1 VTTKGPVKLNLKEL
15 EDLNPVTE
23 KVIGCAYT
31 VSNTLGAG
39 FSEKVYEN
47 ALAHELH
54 KRRLKVQQQKP
65 IQVYYDE
72 VIVGEYFADLVIENT
87 VVVELKAVKALDES
101 HQAQC
106 INYLKASGLRV
117 CLLLNFGK
125 SRLEIKRMAL

>member
-1 VTTKGPVKLNLKEL
+1 VTTKGPVKLYLKEL
-15 EDLNPVTE
+15 EDLNPTTE

-31 VSNTLGAG
+31 FSNTLGAG
-39 FSEKVYEN
+39 FLEKVYEN

-54 KRRLKVQQQKP
+54 KCGLKVQQQKP

-72 VIVGEYFADLVIENT
+72 VIVGEYFADLVVENT
-87 VVVELKAVKALDES
+87 VLIELKAVKALDES